1 MARSTGAGVCR
12 LWIMWG
18 TGNSGAIGYA
28 PLFAAKSQP
37 FNRDTSIARRERA
50 GRRVLARSGRWRALP
65 RLWRRRRPRDRRK
78 AALALMCPLPLS
90 PIWRTSLRRG
100 SCRPSRRAG
109 PRTSGHRGARE
120 ARKEWQASRQASR
133 CSCCDVLCVP
143 SLGRLFF
150 LKRKKGWTFRTR
162 LSSIVS
168 LVMSADFAIFDEP
181 PTPCSF
187 SEFVPKDLVFSTKA
201 NFAFVFSG
209 EGGEFAP

>member
-78 AALALMCPLPLS
+78 AALALMCPLLRS

-150 LKRKKGWTFRTR
+150 LKRKRAGPFGPALVIRHEQPLVEPQVSHFRQVPFRT
-162 LSSIVS
+162 IVK
-168 LVMSADFAIFDEP
+168 FAHSGHE
-181 PTPCSF
+181 TPS
-187 SEFVPKDLVFSTKA
+187 
-201 NFAFVFSG
+201 
-209 EGGEFAP
+209 